1 MITKMNKKYQDLL
14 DLYPFLSVLRYESME
29 FVGIIQ
35 NSDTQVVSFY
45 DFELLPTQDFKI
57 NFLKLGEQWW
67 WESNRQLPINIFLR
81 QDFRIFAPYLK
92 TLNSK
97 NCEIVYG
104 PVTCLN
110 NFFEKRVKKR
120 TIQLVRKVNN
130 S

>member
-29 FVGIIQ
+29 FVGIVQ

-45 DFELLPTQDFKI
+45 DFELLPTQDFKV

-67 WESNRQLPINIFLR
+67 WESNRQLPINIFLK
-81 QDFRIFAPYLK
+81 QDFRVFAPYLK

-97 NCEIVYG
+97 NCEILYG

-130 S
+130 

>member
-67 WESNRQLPINIFLR
+67 WESNRQMPINIFLR

>member
-1 MITKMNKKYQDLL
+1 MITKMNKKYQELL
-14 DLYPFLSVLRYESME
+14 DQCPFLSVIKYESME

-35 NSDTQVVSFY
+35 NSDTQVISFY
-45 DFELLPTQDFKI
+45 DYELLPTQDSKV

-81 QDFRIFAPYLK
+81 EDFRGFAPFLK
-92 TLNSK
+92 TLNTK
-97 NCEIVYG
+97 NCEVLYG

-120 TIQLVRKVNN
+120 TIQLIRKVSN
-130 S
+130 